1 MFIYQV
7 EGNLMLLKGKIKL
20 TLGKLTDNQFYMI
33 SGKRDQLTGKIQI
46 QYGISLNEAKI
57 VSRWNVPIHW
67 KIVIKI

>member
-20 TLGKLTDNQFYMI
+20 MLGKLTDNQFYMI

-57 VSRWNVPIHW
+57 LSRWNVPIHW
-67 KIVIKI
+67 

>member
-46 QYGISLNEAKI
+46 QYGISMNEAKI
-57 VSRWNVPIHW
+57 VSRWNVPTH
-67 KIVIKI
+67 

>member
-20 TLGKLTDNQFYMI
+20 ALGKLTDNQFYMI

-57 VSRWNVPIHW
+57 VSRWNVPIH
-67 KIVIKI
+67 

>member
-46 QYGISLNEAKI
+46 QYGISFNEAKI
-57 VSRWNVPIHW
+57 LSRWNVPIHW
-67 KIVIKI
+67 

>member
-57 VSRWNVPIHW
+57 LSRWNVPIHW
-67 KIVIKI
+67 

>member
-20 TLGKLTDNQFYMI
+20 MLGKLTDNQFYMI

-46 QYGISLNEAKI
+46 QYGISMNEAKI
-57 VSRWNVPIHW
+57 VSRWNVPIH
-67 KIVIKI
+67 

>member
-46 QYGISLNEAKI
+46 QYGISFNEAKI
-57 VSRWNVPIHW
+57 LSRWNVPIH
-67 KIVIKI
+67 

>member
-46 QYGISLNEAKI
+46 QYGISMNEAKI

-67 KIVIKI
+67 

>member
-20 TLGKLTDNQFYMI
+20 MLGKLTDNQFYMI

-57 VSRWNVPIHW
+57 VSRWNVPIH
-67 KIVIKI
+67 

>member
-20 TLGKLTDNQFYMI
+20 TLGKLTDNQFCMI

-46 QYGISLNEAKI
+46 RYGISLNEAKI
-57 VSRWNVPIHW
+57 VSRWNVPIH
-67 KIVIKI
+67 

>member
-67 KIVIKI
+67 

>member
-57 VSRWNVPIHW
+57 VSRWNVPIH
-67 KIVIKI
+67 

>member
-20 TLGKLTDNQFYMI
+20 ALGKLTDNQFYMI

-46 QYGISLNEAKI
+46 QYGISMNEAKI
-57 VSRWNVPIHW
+57 VSRWNVPIH
-67 KIVIKI
+67 

>member
-20 TLGKLTDNQFYMI
+20 MLGKLTDNQFYMI

-57 VSRWNVPIHW
+57 LSRWNVPIH
-67 KIVIKI
+67 

>member
-46 QYGISLNEAKI
+46 QYGISMNEAKI
-57 VSRWNVPIHW
+57 VSRWNVPIH
-67 KIVIKI
+67 